1 MTSYSVQLPHDPASA
16 GRARQ
21 LVARCA
27 EALGQAEHAEL
38 AQLLVTELVANSVKH
53 AAPPLVIDCEATDHG
68 LKITVHDGSFERPV
82 RRDPHMTDESGRG
95 IQLVEAVADQW
106 GVDDHP
112 DGTKSV
118 WVTVGTGTASG
129 T

>member
-1 MTSYSVQLPHDPASA
+1 MTSFSVELPHDPASA
-16 GRARQ
+16 SRARQ

-27 EALGQAEHAEL
+27 EALGRTEQLEL

-53 AAPPLVIDCEATDHG
+53 AGPPLSVDCEATSEG
-68 LKITVHDGSFERPV
+68 LKITVRDGSFERPV
-82 RRDPHMTDESGRG
+82 KRDPRLTDESGRG
-95 IQLVEAVADQW
+95 IQLVEAVAAHW

-118 WVTVGTGTASG
+118 WVTLGAATSSNA
-129 T
+129 